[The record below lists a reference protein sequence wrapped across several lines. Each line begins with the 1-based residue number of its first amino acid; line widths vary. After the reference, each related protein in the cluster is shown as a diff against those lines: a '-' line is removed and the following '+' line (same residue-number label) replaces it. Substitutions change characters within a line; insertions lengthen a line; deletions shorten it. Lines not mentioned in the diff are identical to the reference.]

1 LLIFLQEISA
11 ECSIKYSLRENIIFQ
26 QILTFLKDNI
36 CINTEI
42 VCWIINKLISIVP
55 KTHNVIDLQDIYFF
69 TLKSCLE
76 RIPVRR
82 SWYLNT
88 TDSSQADSEI
98 IHSNPL
104 QIILCLL
111 SKIDIDTDVQIE
123 FLKMICPMLL
133 KSYYIKDIE
142 LALYSRKNNKL
153 LNKWFLYWNK
163 TRACFQSAD
172 TLLTTYKISESIFKL
187 TENSEIFL
195 CKQELLKRTSARK
208 LHWLNDILVSF
219 IF

>member
-1 LLIFLQEISA
+1 LIFLQEMSA
-11 ECSIKYSLRENIIFQ
+11 EYSIKYTLKENIIFQ

-36 CINTEI
+36 YINMEI

-55 KTHNVIDLQDIYFF
+55 NTHNITDLQDIYFF
-69 TLKSCLE
+69 TLKSCLKH
-76 RIPVRR
+76 IPIRR
-82 SWYLNT
+82 SWHLNHT
-88 TDSSQADSEI
+88 TDSSKADSEI

-111 SKIDIDTDVQIE
+111 SKIDIDIDVQIE
-123 FLKMICPMLL
+123 FLKMICPMLS

-142 LALYSRKNNKL
+142 LALYSRKNDEL
-153 LNKWFLYWNK
+153 LSKWFSYWNK
-163 TRACFQSAD
+163 THACFESAS
-172 TLLTTYKISESIFKL
+172 TLLATYKISESIFKL

>member
-1 LLIFLQEISA
+1 M
-11 ECSIKYSLRENIIFQ
+11 
-26 QILTFLKDNI
+26 
-36 CINTEI
+36 EI
-42 VCWIINKLISIVP
+42 VCWIINKLMSIVP
-55 KTHNVIDLQDIYFF
+55 NTHNITDLQDIYFF

-76 RIPVRR
+76 HIPIRR
-82 SWYLNT
+82 SWYLNRT
-88 TDSSQADSEI
+88 TDSSKADSEI

-123 FLKMICPMLL
+123 FLKMICPMLS

-142 LALYSRKNNKL
+142 LALYSRKNDKL

-163 TRACFQSAD
+163 TQACFESAD
-172 TLLTTYKISESIFKL
+172 TLLTTYEKSESIFKL